1 MKYKLCLFDFD
12 YTLADTTKPIVECF
26 KYTFDIMNL
35 EGFDREKVIKT
46 IGMTLDNA
54 FSHLT
59 GINDKEKIDEI
70 VKVYRVKSDEITIK
84 NTVLFDDT
92 IKTLKT
98 LKESNI
104 KIGIVSSRMGSRIDK
119 ILEHL
124 NCREYVD
131 NIIGYEDVT
140 IHKPNP
146 EGLLKSL
153 NHFNCNKEEVLYIG
167 DSYIDAES
175 AENANVDFIG
185 VTTGSTT
192 RNDFEKYDNIKIV
205 KNLSEIL
212 DFIQ

>member
-104 KIGIVSSRMGSRIDK
+104 KIGIVSSRMGNRIDK